1 MKQIQIFLLLLSCQ
15 LDYFGWVMEKLH
27 EHLESS
33 FLYPI
38 NKSINADEK
47 VILNII
53 IK

>member
-1 MKQIQIFLLLLSCQ
+1 
-15 LDYFGWVMEKLH
+15 MEKLH

-38 NKSINADEK
+38 NKSINKSINADEK